1 MKKICLVRHGETYQ
15 NFNHTVQ
22 GSDPTQGR
30 LTEKGL
36 RQAEL
41 LGQHLA
47 ARPFDMVYCS
57 PLERAV
63 LTMSQLLVA
72 RGGERT
78 LPITFAGQL
87 QEVNLGFLHGRPHAE
102 WKADISG
109 DPMEY
114 TPEGGESWLDVQRR
128 VTAYFRDVVLCA
140 PHREVLIVAHGGVNR
155 GIIASLTGLT
165 MGEAWRGAGV
175 GAPQDN
181 TCVNDLEID
190 DAGSL
195 TRAVVND
202 TTHLTGE
209 FPNATPGQLWVG
221 GGQRWEILGEAAPA
235 ANILEA

>member
-41 LGQHLA
+41 LGKHLA
-47 ARPFDMVYCS
+47 GRPFDMVYCS

-63 LTMSQLLVA
+63 LTMSLLLVA

-78 LPITFAGQL
+78 LPITFAEQL
-87 QEVNLGFLHGRPHAE
+87 KEVNLGFLHGRPHEE

-128 VTAYFRDVVLCA
+128 VTAYFQDVVLSA

-155 GIIASLTGLT
+155 GIIASLTGIT
-165 MGEAWRGAGV
+165 MGEAWHGAGV

-190 DAGSL
+190 DAGKL
-195 TRAVVND
+195 TRAVVNA
-202 TTHLTGE
+202 TTHLPGE
-209 FPNATPGQLWVG
+209 FSNATPGQLWVG
-221 GGQRWEILGEAAPA
+221 GGQRWEILGAAAPA
-235 ANILEA
+235 EHFLEA